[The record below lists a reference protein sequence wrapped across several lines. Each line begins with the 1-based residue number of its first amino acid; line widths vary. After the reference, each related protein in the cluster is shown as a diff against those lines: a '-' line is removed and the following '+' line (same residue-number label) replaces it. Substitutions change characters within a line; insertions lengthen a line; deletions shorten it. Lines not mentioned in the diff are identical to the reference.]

1 MELKDFVAATLTQ
14 IAEGIKEAQ
23 GHAANNGYKVSPR
36 NEAQNRSVAQDRGGD
51 ALECVEF
58 EVSVTVSKSI
68 EGAAEAKVFVV
79 SGDVN
84 ASISQAQVSRVKFP
98 VWVKWPRSS

>member
-1 MELKDFVAATLTQ
+1 MELKDFVATTLTS

-23 GHAANNGYKVSPR
+23 AHALECKYKVSPR
-36 NEAQNRSVAQDRGGD
+36 NEAQSKNTPQDRGGD
-51 ALECVEF
+51 TLECVEF
-58 EVSVTVSKSI
+58 EVAVTVSKSI
-68 EGAAEAKVFVV
+68 EGSAEAKIFVV

-84 ASISQAQVSRVKFP
+84 ASLSHEKVSRVKFP

>member
-1 MELKDFVAATLTQ
+1 MELKNFVTATITS
-14 IAEGIKEAQ
+14 IAEGLLEAQ
-23 GHAANNGYKVSPR
+23 AHATEHKYKVAPR
-36 NEAQNRSVAQDRGGD
+36 NEAQNRSVPQDRGGD

-58 EVSVTVSKSI
+58 EVAVTVSKAV
-68 EGAAEAKVFVV
+68 EGTAEAKVFVV

-84 ASISQAQVSRVKFP
+84 ASISQEQVSRVKFP